1 MIDPLDNF
9 DPYPPKS
16 DGLSDDRE
24 RQADAITDRRE
35 LDALQDAYI
44 EKGKRDERPWPPK
57 PGVFVVLWPLF
68 LLIGGAVA
76 AAPHVMAKY
85 VDDSVAMPAIRFIL
99 GTYVVGLTVMLPMV
113 RLSQRRSIDPV
124 VEGAMDAFSM
134 LLPLQPL
141 LWFTVAAPISV
152 SASRVLAIDL
162 AMVFWTA
169 IVAGWVGVTLA
180 HEARRGEATNA
191 IRRAVAMGGILAVQA
206 IVPVGIGVAMSMGME
221 VGPGVW
227 VLSPVGGVIELAAR
241 PRETVELEAWI
252 GVGALGLVAVGVW
265 WIALVERRSV
275 LSRERPRGSPASLS

>member
-9 DPYPPKS
+9 EAGSAGSS
-16 DGLSDDRE
+16 DRASEHDQRDGVE
-24 RQADAITDRRE
+24 PDRRA

-44 EKGKRDERPWPPK
+44 EKGHQVERPWPPK

-76 AAPHVMAKY
+76 AAPHLMAKY
-85 VDDSVAMPAIRFIL
+85 VDDSIAMPAIRFIL
-99 GTYVVGLTVMLPMV
+99 GTYVVGLTVLLPMV
-113 RLSQRRSIDPV
+113 RLSQRRSVDPV
-124 VEGAMDAFSM
+124 IEGAMDAFSL

-152 SASRVLAIDL
+152 NTSRVLAIDL

-169 IVAGWVGVTLA
+169 IVAGWVGVTLG
-180 HEARRGEATNA
+180 HEARRGEAINA
-191 IRRAVAMGGILAVQA
+191 TRRGVAMGGILAVQA
-206 IVPVGIGVAMSMGME
+206 VVPVGIGVAMSMGLE
-221 VGPGVW
+221 VGRGVW
-227 VLSPVGGVIELAAR
+227 LFSPVAGVIDLAAR
-241 PRETVELEAWI
+241 PRQTVELEGWI

-275 LSRERPRGSPASLS
+275 LSRERPRGLPATSS